1 MSPSPDFRPAFTAL
15 CALALAS
22 AALLSALAAP
32 AWAGDDDPPPLL
44 LGPGGSYLVDGPAG
58 PALGVRSQA
67 LSYSQVLNGCTSA
80 SVFVQDDGRSVA
92 VCLNGVYN
100 TDDEQ
105 VGSTTAGAWAKAD
118 ARLPLPDGLALPWAP
133 ATSDK
138 PWWWGDNNLMS
149 QGAAAR
155 SMASPRDLRA
165 GAFAVHEQDRVWNWN
180 PEDDTPF
187 NGSGQGIGHEG
198 VGEFTRAS
206 ASAEARSVDQ
216 ITVHGSGRVI
226 FHFNLDGLYEAG
238 RSGPAPGGGS
248 FAFGVAL
255 YDRSQLRWLNTG
267 DFIIPIWLTAAFR
280 TEGISY
286 NADETAP
293 GPEFGQLL
301 DEPAFAGQPVDRFGG
316 DAPEGTLFDGGFTVA
331 LSVLD
336 GTELTL
342 VTALQV
348 GAWGFDRCD
357 SEPGNGRGCISGG
370 DTLDNST
377 LIDFSSSARLTGV
390 EIDSDII
397 GLSSASGVDYMALA
411 TVVPE
416 PATWALG
423 LLGGAVVL
431 RAGRR
436 RGFGGCS

>member
-1 MSPSPDFRPAFTAL
+1 
-15 CALALAS
+15 
-22 AALLSALAAP
+22 
-32 AWAGDDDPPPLL
+32 
-44 LGPGGSYLVDGPAG
+44 
-58 PALGVRSQA
+58 
-67 LSYSQVLNGCTSA
+67 
-80 SVFVQDDGRSVA
+80 
-92 VCLNGVYN
+92 
-100 TDDEQ
+100 
-105 VGSTTAGAWAKAD
+105 
-118 ARLPLPDGLALPWAP
+118 
-133 ATSDK
+133 
-138 PWWWGDNNLMS
+138 MS

-248 FAFGVAL
+248 F
-255 YDRSQLRWLNTG
+255 
-267 DFIIPIWLTAAFR
+267 AFR